1 MPIMNNENNKSI
13 TVISPSKKY
22 PGGIYHFTIKTA
34 LELKKYLNVDVISF
48 KNQYPK
54 LLYPGTE
61 KKENIGVLNFEN
73 QFEILNWYDYF
84 SWKNAFNIIKR
95 NSNIIYI
102 PWWTIILTIPIL
114 FLAKLSKKN
123 GIKVIIEFHNIFD
136 HDAGIIKRFLTSLII
151 KRLVNYSDL
160 CILHTKENSE
170 KLKNLIKNNVNS
182 IILPLGPLNDFN
194 NLVDPNEIYEI
205 YGLNKEK
212 KYILMFGV
220 VRNYKGLEYAIEA
233 IKFLKEKGHSDYQL
247 LVVGEIW
254 INLRKERDLIH
265 RYGLKKEIIFI
276 NKFIPDKHIVP
287 IFKIAEII
295 IYPYINATQS
305 GSLNFALDAKKP
317 IIATRV
323 GGFKETLRDQVNSLL
338 IPPKDPHKLA
348 NAILNLI
355 ENKEL
360 AKKLAE
366 NGYKYFQNN
375 FSWNIIIVKIL
386 DAIGII

>member
-1 MPIMNNENNKSI
+1 MKSENNKSI
-13 TVISPSKKY
+13 AIISPSKKY
-22 PGGIYHFTIKTA
+22 PGGIYHYTIKTA
-34 LELKKYLNVDVISF
+34 LELKQYRKVDVISF
-48 KNQYPK
+48 KKQYPK
-54 LLYPGTE
+54 FLYPGNQ
-61 KKENIGVLNFEN
+61 KKENLVDLNFKDEY
-73 QFEILNWYDYF
+73 EILKWYDYF
-84 SWKNAFNIIKR
+84 SWRNAFKIVKN
-95 NSNIIYI
+95 NADLIYI

-136 HDAGIIKRFLTSLII
+136 HDAGIIKIFLTSLII
-151 KRLVNYSDL
+151 NRLVKHSDL

-170 KLKNLIKNNVNS
+170 KLKKLTKNNVNT

-233 IKFLKEKGHSDYQL
+233 IKILKEKGYSDYQL

-254 INLRKERDLIH
+254 INLRKERDLIYS
-265 RYGLKKEIIFI
+265 YGLKKEIIFI

-287 IFKIAEII
+287 FFKIAEII

-305 GSLNFALDAKKP
+305 GSLNFALNAKKP

-323 GGFKETLRDQVNSLL
+323 GGFKEILRDQVNGLL

-355 ENKEL
+355 ENQEL
-360 AKKLAE
+360 AKKVAE
-366 NGYKYFQNN
+366 NGYKYLQNN
-375 FSWNIIIVKIL
+375 FSWNIIIEKIL
-386 DAIGII
+386 DTIGII